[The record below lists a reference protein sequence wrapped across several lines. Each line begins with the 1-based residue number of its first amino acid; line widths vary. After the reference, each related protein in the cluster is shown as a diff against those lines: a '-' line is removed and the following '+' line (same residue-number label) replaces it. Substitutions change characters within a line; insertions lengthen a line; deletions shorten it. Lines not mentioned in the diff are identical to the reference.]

1 MLKQFTSVLLFVAII
16 SIAKEAKANWQGK
29 QHNVLARLMNQIS
42 IRNQLEET
50 CADHIYCPEGFMC
63 NYNDCVAKKK
73 EGSLCLSGKDIECK
87 CGKCTLDEE
96 NWTYVCLNEDADSCV
111 DDGN

>member
-1 MLKQFTSVLLFVAII
+1 MVKFLRFKHIDNYFKRKINYNII
-16 SIAKEAKANWQGK
+16 
-29 QHNVLARLMNQIS
+29 
-42 IRNQLEET
+42 
-50 CADHIYCPEGFMC
+50 HIDCPEGFMC